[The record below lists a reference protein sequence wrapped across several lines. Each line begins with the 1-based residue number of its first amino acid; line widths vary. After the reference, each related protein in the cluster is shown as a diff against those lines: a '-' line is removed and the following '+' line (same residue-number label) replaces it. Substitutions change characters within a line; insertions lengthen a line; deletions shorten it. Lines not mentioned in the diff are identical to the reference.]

1 MIVLLL
7 GAAAGSLTTAPHCSL
22 TIAGAHLLRRLLD
35 AVQPELLVHQRRQVR
50 RQRLPEVDGQR
61 GRRGRRSGRRRRG
74 RGDDG
79 KGTDGGVRF
88 PIEWVS
94 LFG

>member
-7 GAAAGSLTTAPHCSL
+7 GAAGSL

-35 AVQPELLVHQRRQVR
+35 PVQPELLVHQRRQVG

-61 GRRGRRSGRRRRG
+61 GRGRRSGRGRRG
-74 RGDDG
+74 RRDDG
-79 KGTDGGVRF
+79 KGTGGRARF
-88 PIEWVS
+88 PIEWVM
-94 LFG
+94 GAAD